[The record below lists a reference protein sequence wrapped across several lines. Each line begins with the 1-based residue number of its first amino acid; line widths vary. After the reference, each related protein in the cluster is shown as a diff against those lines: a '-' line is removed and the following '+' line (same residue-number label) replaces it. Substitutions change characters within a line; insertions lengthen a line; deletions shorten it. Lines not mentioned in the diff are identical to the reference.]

1 MNKKKRPVLAWLPL
15 LALVSSCQSLEGERE
30 GDRYHAPAGAYT
42 MDLGINTFRGE
53 VLLDERCT
61 RTGGSTTFW
70 DGNGRM
76 FRIDY
81 QQAENNPM
89 IDAPRF
95 ASDLTLLNLTLN
107 AYLRKVVAKSDTVRS
122 AEAAHQEFLRNTSPR
137 SLFAVVSLNI
147 DSEQVQDKPE
157 VEGTYYYGFLVFKEG
172 QQLFVLQ
179 HRQPVLSPEKM
190 KTVLLRLADEIEIPG
205 KKRDDTELERM
216 RRMLVRL
223 APGDP
228 PVEDPVRLC
237 EPVPS

>member
-1 MNKKKRPVLAWLPL
+1 MNKNNLPALACVSL
-15 LALVSSCQSLEGERE
+15 LVFVSACQSLEGKRE
-30 GDRYHAPAGAYT
+30 GEQYHAPAGAYT
-42 MDLGINTFRGE
+42 MDLSINTFRGE

-89 IDAPRF
+89 IDVPRF

-107 AYLRKVVAKSDTVRS
+107 TYLRKVVAKSDKVRS
-122 AEAAHQEFLRNTSPR
+122 ADAAHQEFLRDTSPR
-137 SLFAVVSLNI
+137 SLFAVVSLNV
-147 DSEQVQDKPE
+147 DSGELEDKPE

-172 QQLFVLQ
+172 QRLFVLQ

-216 RRMLVRL
+216 RRMLIRL
-223 APGDP
+223 APGEP